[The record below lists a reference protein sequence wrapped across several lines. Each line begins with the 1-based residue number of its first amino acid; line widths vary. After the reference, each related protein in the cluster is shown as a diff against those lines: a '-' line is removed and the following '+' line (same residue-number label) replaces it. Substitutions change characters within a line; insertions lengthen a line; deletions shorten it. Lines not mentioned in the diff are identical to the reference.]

1 MRGIHP
7 RKRTVLLATL
17 AVLAGAVCLIVAAPQ
32 RKPMREQMPLNEQT
46 VSVDYKTAATSGDLG
61 LPFYK
66 GARVENSFSYR
77 ITTTDGKPVTY
88 YAAATLVS
96 TDAAEKVSQDY
107 SSKLP
112 GKPKADLLDDTEGK
126 RYVLAVGSKGEVRKV
141 TIVPQS
147 KGCRIELTRAT
158 SPSIPA
164 KPLKPRRGDKVA

>member
-32 RKPMREQMPLNEQT
+32 RKPVHERMTLNDQP
-46 VSVDYKTAATSGDLG
+46 VIVDYKPAAESNDLG

-88 YAAATLVS
+88 YASAALVS
-96 TDAAEKVSQDY
+96 PDPAETVSQDY

-112 GKPKADLLDDTEGK
+112 GKPKAELFNDKEGK
-126 RYVLAVGSKGEVRKV
+126 RYVLAVGSTGEVRKV
-141 TIVPQS
+141 AITPQS

-158 SPSIPA
+158 SPSLPA
-164 KPLKPRRGDKVA
+164 KPLRPRKGENVA